1 MTDTINQAYFWPCN
15 IYNCQSNDVDLFSA
29 KLATE
34 IARLRFNQMTLG
46 SVDDLPISLYQS
58 STPKNN
64 LPSVLICAGF
74 HGEEAAGPWG
84 MLHFLQQLPDDI
96 LEHLNLSL
104 LPLVNP
110 SGFSN
115 GQRFN
120 LFGENPNR
128 GFLLEQ
134 QQPKSNQYTSVEGK
148 LLLQH
153 ADLLAKLSRDGVLT
167 CHEDVLLSATYLYS
181 FESNCSPGTFSFSLR
196 DALAQYFALAQDG
209 DIDDCP
215 VRNGVIFNHFDSS
228 FESFLVK
235 LGAKF
240 GACTET
246 PGQQNFDQRVLANS
260 AAMKAFI
267 GLYKAD
273 Y

>member
-1 MTDTINQAYFWPCN
+1 MTNTMNQAYFWACD
-15 IYNCQSNDVDLFSA
+15 IYNCQSNDVDLLSA

-34 IARLRFNQMTLG
+34 ITRLRFNQMTLG
-46 SVDDLPISLYQS
+46 SVDDLPICLYQS
-58 STPKNN
+58 STPKND

-110 SGFSN
+110 SGFSH

-128 GFLLEQ
+128 GFVLEQ
-134 QQPKSNQYTSVEGK
+134 QQPRSNQYTSVEGK

-153 ADLLAKLSRDGVLT
+153 AGLLAKLSRDGVLT
-167 CHEDVLLSATYLYS
+167 CHEDVLLSDTYLYS

-196 DALAQYFALAQDG
+196 DALAQYFTLAQDG
-209 DIDDCP
+209 YIDDCP
-215 VRNGVIFNHFDSS
+215 VTSGVIFNHFDSS

-246 PGQQNFDQRVLANS
+246 PGQQNFDQRILANS